1 MLTYKPIIFIIINGL
16 SEPFHKLIFDNL
28 ILEVSTNV
36 EWLFGIIGF
45 VVGLILGGIC
55 ISVFYKRGLSTQQKQ
70 LKEDLAKSLADS
82 EKIVANA
89 QKEGESNKR
98 ELLLQAKEEI
108 SKARHELENEAR
120 EKRQEIAKER
130 NRLEQKEENIERI
143 QASVE
148 KKQEEIEAKQAKVTE
163 LEQKAR
169 ELEARKQTELEKVSG
184 LSISDARALVLEAAE
199 REYSHDLAAMLKQ
212 MEEKTKQDADRIAKD
227 IIVSSIQ
234 RYASDYVSEVT
245 VSVVNLP
252 NDEMKGRIIGR
263 EGRNIRAIETI
274 TGVDLI
280 IDDTPEAIILSSFD
294 PIRREIAR
302 LTIEKLVVDGRIHPA
317 RIEEMVKKSEKE
329 LNQIM
334 KQEGE
339 RAVFDT
345 GVMNLNPELVKIL
358 GRLKYRTSYGQNV
371 LQHSI
376 EVSWLAGLMAS
387 ELGLDVNLA
396 KRAGLLHDIGK
407 AVDFEQEGTHVQLGV
422 DIVKKYHESP
432 DVINAVEAHH
442 GDVEPKTAVAVLVAA
457 ADAISAARPGAR
469 RENLET
475 YIKRIE
481 KLEEIATSFEG
492 VEKSYAIQ
500 AGREIRV
507 IVSPDKVSDDEM
519 VIKARQ
525 ICKRIEEEL
534 SYPGQVKV
542 NVIRETR
549 ATDFAK

>member
-1 MLTYKPIIFIIINGL
+1 M
-16 SEPFHKLIFDNL
+16 
-28 ILEVSTNV
+28 
-36 EWLFGIIGF
+36 EWLFLIIGL
-45 VVGLILGGIC
+45 VVGLVLGLIC
-55 ISVFYKRGLSTQQKQ
+55 TSIFYKRGLSAQQKQ

-82 EKIVANA
+82 EKIIANA

-98 ELLLQAKEEI
+98 ELLLQAKEEV

-148 KKQEEIEAKQAKVTE
+148 KKQQEIEDKQIKIAE
-163 LEQKAR
+163 LEQRAR
-169 ELEARKQTELEKVSG
+169 EIEARKQTELEKVSG

-212 MEEKTKQDADRIAKD
+212 MEEKTKQEADRIAKD
-227 IIVSSIQ
+227 IIVNSIQ
-234 RYASDYVSEVT
+234 RFASDYVSEVT

-329 LNQIM
+329 LNQVM

-396 KRAGLLHDIGK
+396 KRAGLLHYIGK

-422 DIVKKYHESP
+422 EIAKKYHESP
-432 DVINAVEAHH
+432 DVINAIEAHH
-442 GDVEPKTAVAVLVAA
+442 GDVEPRTAVAVLVAA

-481 KLEEIATSFEG
+481 KLEEIATSFDG

-507 IVSPDKVSDDEM
+507 IVSPDKISDDEM

-525 ICKRIEEEL
+525 ICKRIEDEL

-542 NVIRETR
+542 SVIRETR

>member
-1 MLTYKPIIFIIINGL
+1 
-16 SEPFHKLIFDNL
+16 
-28 ILEVSTNV
+28 V
-36 EWLFGIIGF
+36 EWLFLVIGL
-45 VVGLILGGIC
+45 VVGLGLGLIC
-55 ISVFYKRGLSTQQKQ
+55 TSIFYKRGLSAQQKQ

-82 EKIVANA
+82 EKIIANA

-98 ELLLQAKEEI
+98 ELLLQAKEEV

-148 KKQEEIEAKQAKVTE
+148 KKQQEIEDKQAKIAE
-163 LEQKAR
+163 LEHRAR
-169 ELEARKQTELEKVSG
+169 EIEARKQSELEKVSG

-227 IIVSSIQ
+227 IIVNSIQ
-234 RYASDYVSEVT
+234 RFASDYVSEVT

-329 LNQIM
+329 LNQVM

-345 GVMNLNPELVKIL
+345 GVMNLNPELVKVL

-422 DIVKKYHESP
+422 EIAKKYHESP
-432 DVINAVEAHH
+432 DVINAIEAHH
-442 GDVEPKTAVAVLVAA
+442 GDVEPRTAVAVLVAA

-481 KLEEIATSFEG
+481 KLEEIATSFDG

-507 IVSPDKVSDDEM
+507 IVSPDKISDDEM

-525 ICKRIEEEL
+525 ICKRIEDEL

-542 NVIRETR
+542 SVIRETR

>member
-1 MLTYKPIIFIIINGL
+1 MIIFIIINGL
-16 SEPFHKLIFDNL
+16 SEPLFKSNFDNL

-36 EWLFGIIGF
+36 EMWWLFLIIGL
-45 VVGLILGGIC
+45 VVGAVLAAIC
-55 ISVFYKRGLSTQQKQ
+55 VSVFYKRGLSTQQQQ

-82 EKIVANA
+82 EKIIANA

-98 ELLLQAKEEI
+98 ELLLQAKEEV

-148 KKQEEIEAKQAKVTE
+148 KKQQEIEDKQAKIAE
-163 LEQKAR
+163 LEQRAR
-169 ELEARKQTELEKVSG
+169 EIEARKQAELEKVSG

-212 MEEKTKQDADRIAKD
+212 MEEKTKQEADRIAKD
-227 IIVSSIQ
+227 IIVNSIQ
-234 RYASDYVSEVT
+234 RFASDYVSEVT

-329 LNQIM
+329 LNQVM

-345 GVMNLNPELVKIL
+345 GVMNLNPEIVKIL

-422 DIVKKYHESP
+422 EIAKKYHESP
-432 DVINAVEAHH
+432 DVINAIEAHH
-442 GDVEPKTAVAVLVAA
+442 GDVEPRTAVAVLVAA

-481 KLEEIATSFEG
+481 KLEEIATSFDG